1 MNEQAMVFKDFLS
14 CLEET
19 QDRVKNAQKK
29 LRREAG
35 GGNVQQPT
43 EELKHHCEKT
53 PATFPSSSTK
63 NKENINRNTFD
74 TRHDEKEIAVL
85 KHQVSTMQTEII
97 MLRNKGR
104 QRIQHDNQVES
115 LKQQLVQVR
124 HELQIANDSSREI
137 LRRYG
142 TEMTSI
148 QHQLQIAIE
157 ANVELGKQAAA
168 IKHEKEVQQAS
179 LTDVNNSMVLLQY
192 ETEEYKMQYN
202 ELTDI
207 LRDLTW

>member
-1 MNEQAMVFKDFLS
+1 M
-14 CLEET
+14 
-19 QDRVKNAQKK
+19 
-29 LRREAG
+29 
-35 GGNVQQPT
+35 
-43 EELKHHCEKT
+43 
-53 PATFPSSSTK
+53 
-63 NKENINRNTFD
+63 
-74 TRHDEKEIAVL
+74 
-85 KHQVSTMQTEII
+85 
-97 MLRNKGR
+97 
-104 QRIQHDNQVES
+104 
-115 LKQQLVQVR
+115 KQQLVQVR